1 MYISQRCPPHR
12 RVEGIMTI
20 AQRQETRPNSVAP
33 VLTRKRDSQPGI
45 LVPFLP
51 GDAMHKRGLWRHV
64 VSVCPCVRPSR
75 SWIPSKR
82 VSVLSD
88 IFHRRV
94 DPSF

>member
-51 GDAMHKRGLWRHV
+51 GDVMHKRGLCHV
-64 VSVCPCVRPSR
+64 VSVC
-75 SWIPSKR
+75 
-82 VSVLSD
+82 VSVRHVRG
-88 IFHRRV
+88 FRQNE
-94 DPSF
+94 